1 MTFNNEV
8 FHKTSAEVNTQI
20 ASYFDVVDQAI
31 KMADTNKK
39 YTIDAQSSYSPG
51 PPVQANSF
59 TTFII
64 SPTCD
69 NTADLYN
76 GFLRAQLN
84 CKFHINQ
91 ALSNSLDDVQGC
103 AFNRMWFGFKDAMDA
118 VEKYEILTNGISIY
132 TQNFAP
138 EESFI
143 TACGV
148 NESVKRADI
157 FSRVRHKDVYHQ
169 KVHGCGCFVDWG
181 TDTTTAELK
190 IPLKIDLRRFLPL
203 SNIKYLPA
211 FAGKFELKIMFGTQG
226 MVYCP
231 CGPDM
236 TLKHNAKA
244 LSTLTLPEITCEF
257 TQIGDPITCY
267 TSFASNVF
275 TADTRT
281 CTVDRQYNIT
291 DAYSVIPNF
300 GIDQPIYNALVQRYM
315 GQELIFPTQALNIS
329 PTSSQLAAGKSSS
342 TLTATPRFIDSI
354 FLLFPLK
361 PNHHT
366 VFKNP
371 WFQSLQLRCGGYGNV
386 PTVPF
391 DTICKTDPTFIEICQ
406 NAMNVNGLQCG
417 FNKDVFNSLVNDG
430 NYNDTIDTYSHD
442 CTNFFVGLPT
452 ETDNTFQQG
461 QSSNTPITY
470 EISSYVSP
478 ESDYVKEANR
488 PPPRICFLND
498 IIISIHVQS
507 NGLPPVVE
515 IGEYDITSRD

>member
-1 MTFNNEV
+1 MTLNNEV

-39 YTIDAQSSYSPG
+39 YIIDAQSSYSPG

-59 TTFII
+59 TSFII

-76 GFLRAQLN
+76 GFIRAQLN
-84 CKFHINQ
+84 CFFTINQ
-91 ALSNSLDDVQGC
+91 PLTDGLVIDDHH
-103 AFNRMWFGFKDAMDA
+103 FNRMWFGFKDAMDA
-118 VEKYEILTNGISIY
+118 VEKYEILANGISIY

-143 TACGV
+143 TSCGV

-169 KVHGCGCFVDWG
+169 KLPGCGCYIDWSNG
-181 TDTTTAELK
+181 ITKTQEVK

-211 FAGKFELKIMFGTQG
+211 FAGKLELRIMFGTQG

-231 CGPDM
+231 CGVDM
-236 TLKHNAKA
+236 TLKHDYKK
-244 LSTLTLPEITCEF
+244 LSTYTIPPITCEF
-257 TQIGDPITCY
+257 TQIGEPITCY
-267 TSFASNVF
+267 TSFTSNTL

-281 CTVDRQYNIT
+281 CNVDRQYNIT
-291 DAYSVIPNF
+291 DSYSVIPNF

-315 GQELIFPTQALNIS
+315 GQELIFPTQILTIS
-329 PTSSQLAAGKSSS
+329 PTSSQLAANKSSS

-371 WFQSLQLRCGGYGNV
+371 MFHSLQLRCGGYGNV
-386 PTVPF
+386 PSIPF
-391 DTICKTDPTFIEICQ
+391 DTICATDPTFMELCQ
-406 NAMNVNGLQCG
+406 NAMNVNGLQTG
-417 FNKDVFNSLVNDG
+417 FNKDVFNSLINDG
-430 NYNDTIDTYSHD
+430 NYNDSTDTYSHD

-470 EISSYVSP
+470 EISSHIDAD
-478 ESDYVKEANR
+478 SDYVAEPNR
-488 PPPRICFLND
+488 PPPMMCFLND

-507 NGLPPVVE
+507 NGMPPVVE
-515 IGEYDITSRD
+515 IGGYDITSRD